1 MKFLN
6 KDKLFSRK
14 GLRAVLLILI
24 GTFVMAVGYVYFI
37 SPYKIAPGGVYGIS
51 IVLHHLFGLPIGLV
65 ALLMDIPLTLLGL
78 KILGPRFGW
87 KTVLGFV
94 SMAIFVDFLTYFQGD
109 VPLVEGDALL
119 SAVFGGVLIGF
130 GLGLVFKSK
139 ASSGGSDII
148 AMILNKYTRI
158 PLGTLIIYVDSVI
171 VLITLIAFRDWKI
184 PLYSWLVIYITGK
197 VVDLVL
203 EGANYDKALFIIS
216 DKYEEIKQSIT
227 EDLSRGGTVF
237 YGHGLYSEDTKRIIY
252 TIVNRREFEMLKEYI
267 YEIDP
272 KAFISVMNTHEI
284 LGEGFKSLNESVS
297 K

>member
-6 KDKLFSRK
+6 KEKLFSKK
-14 GLRAVLLILI
+14 GLKALLLILI

-51 IVLHHLFGLPIGLV
+51 IVLHHLFGLPIGMM
-65 ALLMDIPLTLLGL
+65 ALAMDIPLTLIGI
-78 KILGPRFGW
+78 KILGPKFGW
-87 KTVLGFV
+87 KTVVGFV
-94 SMAIFVDFLTYFQGD
+94 SMAVFVDVLTYFQGN

-119 SAVFGGVLIGF
+119 SAIFGGVLIGF

-148 AMILNKYTRI
+148 AMIINKYTKI
-158 PLGTLIIYVDSVI
+158 PLGTLMIYVDSAI
-171 VLITLIAFRDWKI
+171 VLVSLIAFRDWKI

-216 DKYEEIKQSIT
+216 DKYEEIKQTII
-227 EDLSRGGTVF
+227 EDLDRGGTVF
-237 YGHGLYSEDTKRIIY
+237 HGQGMYSEDTKKIIY
-252 TIVNRREFEMLKEYI
+252 TTVSRRESEMLKEYI

-284 LGEGFKSLNESVS
+284 LGEGFKPLKESVS

>member
-6 KDKLFSRK
+6 KEKLFSKK
-14 GLRAVLLILI
+14 GLKALLLILI

-51 IVLHHLFGLPIGLV
+51 IVLHHLFGLPIGMM
-65 ALLMDIPLTLLGL
+65 ALAMDIPLTLIGI
-78 KILGPRFGW
+78 KILGPKFGW
-87 KTVLGFV
+87 KTVVGFV
-94 SMAIFVDFLTYFQGD
+94 SMAVFVDVLTYFQGN

-119 SAVFGGVLIGF
+119 SAIFGGVLIGF

-148 AMILNKYTRI
+148 AMIINKYTKI
-158 PLGTLIIYVDSVI
+158 PLGTLMIYVDSAI
-171 VLITLIAFRDWKI
+171 VLVSLIAFRDWKI

-216 DKYEEIKQSIT
+216 DKYEEIKQTII
-227 EDLSRGGTVF
+227 EDLERGGTVF
-237 YGHGLYSEDTKRIIY
+237 HGQGMYSEDSKKIIY
-252 TIVNRREFEMLKEYI
+252 TTVSRRESEMLKEYI

-284 LGEGFKSLNESVS
+284 LGEGFKPLKESVS

>member
-6 KDKLFSRK
+6 KEKLFSKK
-14 GLRAVLLILI
+14 GLKALLLILI

-51 IVLHHLFGLPIGLV
+51 IVLHHLFGLPIGMM
-65 ALLMDIPLTLLGL
+65 ALAMDIPLTLIGI
-78 KILGPRFGW
+78 KILGPKFGW
-87 KTVLGFV
+87 KTVVGFV
-94 SMAIFVDFLTYFQGD
+94 SMAIFVDLLTYFQGN

-119 SAVFGGVLIGF
+119 SAIFGGVLIGF

-148 AMILNKYTRI
+148 AMIINKYTKI
-158 PLGTLIIYVDSVI
+158 PLGTLMIYVDSAI
-171 VLITLIAFRDWKI
+171 VLVSLIAFRDWKI

-216 DKYEEIKQSIT
+216 DKYEEIKQTII
-227 EDLSRGGTVF
+227 EDLDRGGTVF
-237 YGHGLYSEDTKRIIY
+237 HGQGMYSEDTKKIIY
-252 TIVNRREFEMLKEYI
+252 TTVSRRESEMLKEYI

-284 LGEGFKSLNESVS
+284 LGEGFKPLKESVS